1 MQAWKKDESTYVRMH
16 MLASTAK
23 TENTYESVCIRRKRE
38 KCLRSYLHMK
48 ICASICGF
56 YGNKIKNTLLFVCVM
71 C

>member
-1 MQAWKKDESTYVRMH
+1 MH

-23 TENTYESVCIRRKRE
+23 TENTYESVCMRRKRE
-38 KCLRSYLHMK
+38 KCLRSYLHME

-56 YGNKIKNTLLFVCVM
+56 YENKIKNTLLFVCVM